1 MKSLII
7 FQLLVAAAAVL
18 PLAMFYN
25 MSSGKLLILIH
36 FISIKFILHIILY
49 RA

>member
-1 MKSLII
+1 MKGLIV
-7 FQLLVAAAAVL
+7 FQLLAAAAAL
-18 PLAMFYN
+18 PLAIFYIK
-25 MSSGKLLILIH
+25 SSGKLIFFIY